1 MEFTNVFEMATR
13 LKFRF
18 PFRGMISVE
27 DLWDLELDQLDT
39 VYKALNKDV
48 QKSQEESLMTAARV
62 GDADLNAKI
71 EIVKY
76 IFQVKKDEEEERKNA
91 AENAMKKRRIMEVL
105 AKKQDSALENMTEE
119 QLLAALAELG

>member
-27 DLWDLELDQLDT
+27 DLWDLDVEQLDT

-48 QKSQEESLMTAARV
+48 QKTQEDSLLAGPRV
-62 GDADLNAKI
+62 ENADLNAKI

-76 IFQVKKDEEEERKNA
+76 IFQVKQEEEMERKAAADNA
-91 AENAMKKRRIMEVL
+91 IKRRRILEVL
-105 AKKQDSALENMTEE
+105 AKKQENALENMTEE
-119 QLLAALAELG
+119 ELQAALAELG

>member
-27 DLWDLELDQLDT
+27 DLWDLSVEQLDT

-48 QKSQEESLMTAARV
+48 KQAQEDSLLSGPRV

-76 IFQVKKDEEEERKNA
+76 IFQVKQTEEAERKAAADNA
-91 AENAMKKRRIMEVL
+91 IKRKRIKEIL
-105 AKKQDSALENMTEE
+105 AKKQDNALENMTED
-119 QLLAALAELG
+119 QLQALLSELG

>member
-27 DLWDLELDQLDT
+27 DLWDLSIEQLDT

-48 QKSQEESLMTAARV
+48 KQAQEDSLLAGPRV

-76 IFQVKKDEEEERKNA
+76 IFQTKQAEEAERKAAADNA
-91 AENAMKKRRIMEVL
+91 IKRKRIMEIL
-105 AKKQDSALENMTEE
+105 AKKQDNALENMTEE
-119 QLLAALAELG
+119 ELQAALAELG

>member
-27 DLWDLELDQLDT
+27 DLWDLNIEQLDS

-48 QKSQEESLMTAARV
+48 QKSQEDSLLTGPRV

-76 IFQVKKDEEEERKNA
+76 IFQVKQAEEAERKAAADNA
-91 AENAMKKRRIMEVL
+91 IKRKRILEVL
-105 AKKQDSALENMTEE
+105 AKKQDNALENMTEE
-119 QLLAALAELG
+119 QLMAALAELG

>member
-1 MEFTNVFEMATR
+1 MEFTNVFEMASR

-27 DLWDLELDQLDT
+27 DLWDLTMEQLDT

-48 QKSQEESLMTAARV
+48 QQSQEESLMSEPRIGNAE
-62 GDADLNAKI
+62 LNAKI

-76 IFQVKKDEEEERKNA
+76 IFQVKQAEADERKRA
-91 AENAMKKRRIMEVL
+91 AANSMKRNRILEIL
-105 AKKQDSALENMTEE
+105 AKKQDNALENMSEE
-119 QLLAALAELG
+119 ELQAALAELG

>member
-27 DLWDLELDQLDT
+27 DLWDLTVEQLDA

-48 QKSQEESLMTAARV
+48 KQSQEESLLSAPRV
-62 GDADLNAKI
+62 GNADLNAKI

-76 IFQVKKDEEEERKNA
+76 IFQVKQEEEAERRAAADNA
-91 AENAMKKRRIMEVL
+91 IKRRRILEVL
-105 AKKQDSALENMTEE
+105 AKKQDNALENMTEE
-119 QLLAALAELG
+119 QLQAALAELD

>member
-1 MEFTNVFEMATR
+1 MEFTSVFEMATR

-27 DLWDLELDQLDT
+27 DLWDLDAEQLDT

-48 QKSQEESLMTAARV
+48 QKSNEESLLTEPRI

-71 EIVKY
+71 EIVKH
-76 IFQVKKDEEEERKNA
+76 IFQVKQAEEVERKAA
-91 AENAMKKRRIMEVL
+91 AENAVKKRRIMEIL
-105 AKKQDSALENMTEE
+105 AKKQDTALENMSEE
-119 QLLAALAELG
+119 ELRAALAELG

>member
-27 DLWDLELDQLDT
+27 DLWDLDVEQLDA

-48 QKSQEESLMTAARV
+48 QKTQEESLLAGPRV
-62 GDADLNAKI
+62 GNADLNAKI

-76 IFQVKKDEEEERKNA
+76 IFQVKQEEEMERKAAADNA
-91 AENAMKKRRIMEVL
+91 IKRRRILEVL
-105 AKKQDSALENMTEE
+105 AKKQENALENMTEE
-119 QLLAALAELG
+119 ELQAALAELG

>member
-27 DLWDLELDQLDT
+27 DLWDLDMQQLDA
-39 VYKALNKDV
+39 VYKTLNKDV
-48 QKSQEESLMTAARV
+48 QKSQEESLMDGPRV

-76 IFQVKKDEEEERKNA
+76 IFQVKKEEEEARKAAADNA
-91 AENAMKKRRIMEVL
+91 IKRRRILEVL

-119 QLLAALAELG
+119 QLQAALAELG

>member
-27 DLWDLELDQLDT
+27 DLWDLTIEQLDT

-48 QKSQEESLMTAARV
+48 QKSNEDSLLSGPRV

-76 IFQVKKDEEEERKNA
+76 IFQVKQTEEAERKAAADNA
-91 AENAMKKRRIMEVL
+91 IKRRRLLDAL
-105 AKKQDSALENMTEE
+105 AKKQDAAVDNMTEE
-119 QLLAALAELG
+119 ELLAALAELG

>member
-27 DLWDLELDQLDT
+27 DLWDLNLEQLDSI
-39 VYKALNKDV
+39 YKTLNKDV
-48 QKSQEESLMTAARV
+48 QKSNEASLLSGPPIGA
-62 GDADLNAKI
+62 ADLNAKV

-76 IFQVKKDEEEERKNA
+76 IFQMKQAEEEERKAA
-91 AENAMKKRRIMEVL
+91 AENVMKKRRIMEVL

>member
-27 DLWDLELDQLDT
+27 DLWDLEIEQLDT

-48 QKSQEESLMTAARV
+48 QKSQEESLLSAPRV

-76 IFQVKKDEEEERKNA
+76 IFQVKQDEEAERKAAADNA
-91 AENAMKKRRIMEVL
+91 IKKRRIMEVL
-105 AKKQDSALENMTEE
+105 AKKQDNALENMSEE
-119 QLLAALAELG
+119 ELLAALAELG

>member
-13 LKFRF
+13 MKFRF

-27 DLWDLELDQLDT
+27 DLWDLDVEQLDV

-48 QKSQEESLMTAARV
+48 QKSQEESLLNASHI
-62 GDADLNAKI
+62 GNADLNAKI

-76 IFQVKKDEEEERKNA
+76 IFQVKQAEEEERKNA
-91 AENAMKKRRIMEVL
+91 AANAVKRRRILEVL
-105 AKKQDSALENMTEE
+105 AKKQDNALENMTEE
-119 QLLAALAELG
+119 ELQAALAELD

>member
-27 DLWDLELDQLDT
+27 DLWDLELEQLDA
-39 VYKALNKDV
+39 VYKTLNKDV
-48 QKSQEESLMTAARV
+48 QKTQEESLLNGPRV

-76 IFQVKKDEEEERKNA
+76 IFQVKKDEETERKVA
-91 AENAMKKRRIMEVL
+91 AENAVKRRRIMEVL
-105 AKKQDSALENMTEE
+105 AKKQDNALENMTEE

>member
-27 DLWDLELDQLDT
+27 DLWDLSIEQLDT

-48 QKSQEESLMTAARV
+48 KRAQEDSLLSGPRV

-76 IFQVKKDEEEERKNA
+76 IFQTKQAEEAERKAAADNA
-91 AENAMKKRRIMEVL
+91 IKRKRIMEIL
-105 AKKQDSALENMTEE
+105 AKKQDNALENMTEE
-119 QLLAALAELG
+119 ELLAALAELG

>member
-27 DLWDLELDQLDT
+27 DLWDLDVEQLDS
-39 VYKALNKDV
+39 VYKTLNKDV
-48 QKSQEESLMTAARV
+48 QKTQEESLLAGPRV
-62 GDADLNAKI
+62 GNADLNAKI

-76 IFQVKKDEEEERKNA
+76 IFQVKQAEEEARKAEADNA
-91 AENAMKKRRIMEVL
+91 VRRRRLLEAL
-105 AKKQDSALENMTEE
+105 AKKQDAALDNMSEE

>member
-13 LKFRF
+13 MKFRF

-27 DLWDLELDQLDT
+27 DLWDLDVEQLDA

-48 QKSQEESLMTAARV
+48 QKSHEESLLNAPRI

-76 IFQVKKDEEEERKNA
+76 IFQVKQAEEEERKNA
-91 AENAMKKRRIMEVL
+91 AANAIKRRRILEVL
-105 AKKQDSALENMTEE
+105 AKKQDNALENMTEE
-119 QLLAALAELG
+119 ELHAALAELD

>member
-27 DLWDLELDQLDT
+27 DLWDLDIEQLDA

-48 QKSQEESLMTAARV
+48 QKSQEESLLSAPRV
-62 GDADLNAKI
+62 GNADLNAKI
-71 EIVKY
+71 EIEKY
-76 IFQVKKDEEEERKNA
+76 IFQIKQAEEEERKNA
-91 AENAMKKRRIMEVL
+91 AANAIKRRRIMEVL
-105 AKKQDSALENMTEE
+105 AKKQDSALENMSEE
-119 QLLAALAELG
+119 ELQAALDELG

>member
-27 DLWDLELDQLDT
+27 DLWDLSVEQLDA

-48 QKSQEESLMTAARV
+48 KQAQEDSLLSGPRI

-76 IFQVKKDEEEERKNA
+76 IFQVKQTEEAERKAAADNA
-91 AENAMKKRRIMEVL
+91 IKRKRIKEIL
-105 AKKQDSALENMTEE
+105 AKKQDNALENMTEE
-119 QLLAALAELG
+119 ELLAALAELG